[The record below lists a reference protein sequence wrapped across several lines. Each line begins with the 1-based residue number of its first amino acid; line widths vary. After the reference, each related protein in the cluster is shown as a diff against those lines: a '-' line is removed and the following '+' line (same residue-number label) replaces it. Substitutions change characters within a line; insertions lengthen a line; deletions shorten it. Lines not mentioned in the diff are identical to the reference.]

1 MDHELKQRI
10 IGTLVVT
17 ALAAIFVPMLFDDP
31 VDTSGKTVTELTIP
45 QAPVNNTLESTNKL
59 PENKAEVLNRTDI
72 EINDL
77 NAAEINEDNHA
88 NTTGETPLQL
98 SPDGDH
104 PDQALTPESVSGPG
118 DEPVENATQAID
130 QAEQPVLDT
139 GEKQGA
145 NITESQPK
153 NTETAGSAIKPDKHA
168 KSTTNN
174 TVTEPEVSQ
183 KPKPKPV
190 VSTEKPKSV
199 VRAPKEPAKKPN
211 SKLVRYSIQA
221 GSFNKQENAQS
232 LVDKLRKQGMPATIV
247 AKGDYFRVKIG
258 PSLDKDK
265 AKEMKAKLDKQ
276 NIKGLLVSE

>member
-10 IGTLVVT
+10 IGTVVVT

-31 VDTSGKTVTELTIP
+31 VDSSGKTVTELTIP
-45 QAPVNNTLESTNKL
+45 QAPVNNTPESANKL
-59 PENKAEVLNRTDI
+59 PENKAEVLNRPDI
-72 EINDL
+72 ELNEL
-77 NAAEINEDNHA
+77 NAAEINEDN
-88 NTTGETPLQL
+88 NTNATGETPLQP
-98 SPDGDH
+98 SPDGGH
-104 PDQALTPESVSGPG
+104 ADQAEKVDNAGASL
-118 DEPVENATQAID
+118 DEPMDNAAQID
-130 QAEQPVLDT
+130 SSEQPVLDT

-145 NITESQPK
+145 NVTESQQK
-153 NTETAGSAIKPDKHA
+153 NTDSAVPAIKPDKHV
-168 KSTTNN
+168 KSTPNN
-174 TVTEPEVSQ
+174 TLTEPEGIQ
-183 KPKPKPV
+183 KPKPKPA
-190 VSTEKPKSV
+190 VSAEKAKSV
-199 VRAPKEPAKKPN
+199 VHAQKEPAKKSS

-247 AKGDYFRVKIG
+247 AKGDYYRVKIG